1 MEHKYGTV
9 SKIRTLKLNAR
20 PLIRFTLDNV
30 NCLIAAHSLNFL
42 AEVDEGMKL
51 YVKGYYNQRN
61 QFVVRD
67 YTVLG
72 KSKIAVIFEKS
83 KYPKRNYSKK
93 YN

>member
-9 SKIRTLKLNAR
+9 IKIRTLKLNAR

-83 KYPKRNYSKK
+83 KYPKRNYSK
-93 YN
+93 

>member
-51 YVKGYYNQRN
+51 YV
-61 QFVVRD
+61 
-67 YTVLG
+67 
-72 KSKIAVIFEKS
+72 IFEKS
-83 KYPKRNYSKK
+83 KYPKRNHSK
-93 YN
+93 

>member
-83 KYPKRNYSKK
+83 KYPKRNHSK
-93 YN
+93 

>member
-1 MEHKYGTV
+1 MERKYGTV

-51 YVKGYYNQRN
+51 YVKGY
-61 QFVVRD
+61 
-67 YTVLG
+67 
-72 KSKIAVIFEKS
+72 
-83 KYPKRNYSKK
+83 
-93 YN
+93 

>member
-9 SKIRTLKLNAR
+9 CKIRTLKLNAR

-83 KYPKRNYSKK
+83 KYPKRNYSK
-93 YN
+93 

>member
-20 PLIRFTLDNV
+20 PLIRFTLDKV

-61 QFVVRD
+61 QFVFRD

-83 KYPKRNYSKK
+83 KYPKRNHSK
-93 YN
+93 

>member
-1 MEHKYGTV
+1 MERKCVTV

-61 QFVVRD
+61 QFVVKD

-83 KYPKRNYSKK
+83 KYPKRNYSK
-93 YN
+93 

>member
-9 SKIRTLKLNAR
+9 SKIRTLKLDAR
-20 PLIRFTLDNV
+20 PLIRFSLDGE
-30 NCLIAAHSLNFL
+30 NCLIAMHSLNFL
-42 AEVDEGMKL
+42 SEVDEGMKL
-51 YVKGYYNQRN
+51 VVKGYYNQRK

-83 KYPKRNYSKK
+83 SYPNRNELK
-93 YN
+93 